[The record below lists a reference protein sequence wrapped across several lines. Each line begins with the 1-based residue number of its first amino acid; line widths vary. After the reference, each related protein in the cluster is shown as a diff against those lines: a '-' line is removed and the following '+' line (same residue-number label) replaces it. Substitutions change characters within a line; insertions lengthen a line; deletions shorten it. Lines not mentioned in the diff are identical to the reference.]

1 MSDRPEFGGG
11 GGGVGVGARPIIIKR
26 IIKGEHAHHGGAWKV
41 AYADFVTA
49 MMAFFL
55 LLWLLSTVNEETLEG
70 ISDYFTPIA
79 ASTTTSGAGGEDM
92 TDPGEGPS
100 RDPTEDDIEEARR
113 AQEEADFEEAAEEL
127 EQLIKGIPELSE
139 LSDSLLID
147 NTPEGLRIQIVD
159 QDGLPLFPSGS
170 AAMYGYPP
178 GNLRPRFEGD

>member
-1 MSDRPEFGGG
+1 M
-11 GGGVGVGARPIIIKR
+11 AR
-26 IIKGEHAHHGGAWKV
+26 GKV

-49 MMAFFL
+49 MMAFIL

-79 ASTTTSGAGGEDM
+79 ASTTSIGAGGEDM

-139 LSDSLLID
+139 LSEACLSITHRKVCAFRSSIRMDYPYSPRAAPPCTA
-147 NTPEGLRIQIVD
+147 TPGK
-159 QDGLPLFPSGS
+159 SS
-170 AAMYGYPP
+170 ASFRG
-178 GNLRPRFEGD
+178 